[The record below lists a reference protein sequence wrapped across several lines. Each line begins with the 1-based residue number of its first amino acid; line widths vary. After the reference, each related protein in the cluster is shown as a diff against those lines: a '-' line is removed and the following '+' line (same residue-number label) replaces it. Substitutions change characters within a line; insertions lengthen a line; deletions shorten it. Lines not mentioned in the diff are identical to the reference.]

1 MRQTTFDVAEFLRAG
16 QLVVF
21 ESTAYPGAAE
31 QLVLPILE
39 KANSA
44 HLRVSRNTG
53 KSDEIFLA
61 YFSRA
66 YWTGEYDAGRSKAAE
81 VYCRDR
87 PIQRHSS
94 RGTVSN
100 LLRAHRGGSSAST
113 AELIGVFESVYQAVN
128 TALANELKQVCLRMG
143 ITRGR

>member
-1 MRQTTFDVAEFLRAG
+1 MRQTTFDVAEYLRAG

-61 YFSRA
+61 ISPGRIGRVSTTPGGAKPPKFIAGIDQFSV
-66 YWTGEYDAGRSKAAE
+66 TLAAE
-81 VYCRDR
+81 LYRTCCG
-87 PIQRHSS
+87 PI
-94 RGTVSN
+94 VVV
-100 LLRAHRGGSSAST
+100 SSAST
-113 AELIGVFESVYQAVN
+113 AELIKVFESVSD
-128 TALANELKQVCLRMG
+128 C
-143 ITRGR
+143 